1 MSNPLPSPD
10 CPDSS
15 SSSPPLCRPFSFLPT
30 ELVQYIIESTIP
42 PYYHS
47 TTYFQRKGTLLS
59 LSRVSRLFRQIVQ
72 PLLFAVVHFKKQ
84 GNINHWNW
92 CTHERTDLRCPIELV
107 VEFSTIVGGFHESII
122 QLPSLQLLAL
132 DAVKDEL
139 DLSLLTPLVNLRTLR
154 LSSLQ
159 ATNPRNI
166 QLPSVT
172 ELQLFTSDSLDL
184 KDVLSPNTFPDLRT
198 LAYSDNYYGPDWD
211 ICRLLAQMAPQL
223 DVLSVDADLIP
234 KLSPETLQAIDDL
247 TLYDLAAGTT
257 DIPNVRNMRVMVEY
271 DATYLVDTLEML
283 AANSC
288 PPRRLL
294 YLPHHS
300 QIELS
305 EEVEA
310 ALQQLSATC
319 QEKQAEEEGKGR
331 TRRSVDEEKGANG
344 NR

>member
-1 MSNPLPSPD
+1 
-10 CPDSS
+10 
-15 SSSPPLCRPFSFLPT
+15 
-30 ELVQYIIESTIP
+30 
-42 PYYHS
+42 
-47 TTYFQRKGTLLS
+47 
-59 LSRVSRLFRQIVQ
+59 
-72 PLLFAVVHFKKQ
+72 VVHFRKQ
-84 GNINHWNW
+84 ENMNDWNW
-92 CTHERTDLRCPIELV
+92 CTAGRLDLRCPIELV
-107 VEFSTIVGGFHESII
+107 VEISTFVGGFHESII

-139 DLSLLTPLVNLRTLR
+139 DLSLLIPLVSKSHSSYPAVQEPQLNRVSCTELRTLR

-159 ATNPRNI
+159 CANPRNI

-184 KDVLSPNTFPDLRT
+184 KDVLSPNTFPGLRT

-247 TLYDLAAGTT
+247 TLFDLAAGTT

-271 DATYLVDTLEML
+271 DDTYLVDTLEML
-283 AANSC
+283 AANSSS
-288 PPRRLL
+288 PRRLL

-310 ALQQLSATC
+310 VLQQLSATC
-319 QEKQAEEEGKGR
+319 QEKQVEIVREKEPRSWLFESRISFDFCRRKRRERVGR
-331 TRRSVDEEKGANG
+331 GAQ
-344 NR
+344 